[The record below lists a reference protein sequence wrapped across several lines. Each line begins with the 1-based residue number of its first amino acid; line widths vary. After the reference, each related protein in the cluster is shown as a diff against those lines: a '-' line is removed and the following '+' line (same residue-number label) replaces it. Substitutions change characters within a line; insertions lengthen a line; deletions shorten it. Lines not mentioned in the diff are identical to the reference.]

1 MAQCIP
7 IKDKTYT
14 KLELLRLADG
24 LALLYLHRY
33 DIPQYSGLLQS
44 TSRHAVNLRLNAA
57 EISNYD
63 TIPSDIAGLALN
75 DAKIALDSKCR
86 EVAVLN
92 ELQLDTADEIER

>member
-1 MAQCIP
+1 MP

-44 TSRHAVNLRLNAA
+44 TSRNAVNLRLNATR
-57 EISNYD
+57 ISNYE
-63 TIPSDIAGLALN
+63 TIHQDIAGLALN
-75 DAKIALDSKCR
+75 DAKIALDSKCK
-86 EVAVLN
+86 EVTVLN

>member
-33 DIPQYSGLLQS
+33 GIPQYSGLLQS
-44 TSRHAVNLRLNAA
+44 TSRHAVNLRLNATR
-57 EISNYD
+57 ISNYD

-75 DAKIALDSKCR
+75 DAKIALDSKCK
-86 EVAVLN
+86 EVTVLN
-92 ELQLDTADEIER
+92 ELQPDTADEIER